1 MTERLHFT
9 YFTSLSFILF
19 YQLSSR
25 FAESLGTM
33 VSSASCLCISEPLWG
48 AREPSGG
55 KAWSL
60 SLIKFMLIVY
70 CNLFLKIIFLIYL
83 FLAVLGLQGWAG
95 FSLVVVSRGYSLL
108 EVGRFSLQWP
118 LLLLSR
124 GSRNVGFS
132 SLACGLNSCGSRA
145 WLLHGTWDLPGS
157 RMEHVSFAL
166 AGRFFITEPP
176 RKPLL

>member
-1 MTERLHFT
+1 M
-9 YFTSLSFILF
+9 
-19 YQLSSR
+19 
-25 FAESLGTM
+25 
-33 VSSASCLCISEPLWG
+33 
-48 AREPSGG
+48 G

-95 FSLVVVSRGYSLL
+95 FSLVVASRGYSLL

-145 WLLHGTWDLPGS
+145 WLLHGMWDLPGS